1 MSFQRMPFELVKINN
16 ANEKIRHALKMGRA
30 SLFPRFTTDGEL
42 WDCARPLSLRRGV
55 LVALSEE
62 MNGSKAVRRRCF
74 LVIKGWLFSPWQL
87 PWFLLSLVFGL
98 RTQQP
103 RSKQVVFDDGSFLSP
118 LTTMSS
124 LKSILLGGRDVI
136 ITPPFSLPP
145 SPCLPSTAGPFSFSS
160 ADLCSYPSKFLFPT
174 LWKSCFDITSSLPI
188 TDSVTYI
195 LYVIDL
201 SIWLKKKKDELKKEK
216 KSII

>member
-16 ANEKIRHALKMGRA
+16 VNEKIRHALKMGRA

-87 PWFLLSLVFGL
+87 PWFLLSLVFCL

-103 RSKQVVFDDGSFLSP
+103 RSKQVVFDDCPFFSP

-160 ADLCSYPSKFLFPT
+160 ADLCSYASKFLFPT
-174 LWKSCFDITSSLPI
+174 LK
-188 TDSVTYI
+188 I
-195 LYVIDL
+195 LF
-201 SIWLKKKKDELKKEK
+201 
-216 KSII
+216 